1 MSPVW
6 CYLSVHMYASTG
18 AHAILQGGM
27 LTAVPLSSAV
37 SDRIAC
43 SLGRSLFEDGRE
55 WMSSYCFRF
64 RIGLC
69 IILIPAVAV
78 FGMHV
83 WMFSLESNS
92 ARDNVSP
99 WIERL
104 FCSIFPTMFCGPKL
118 KQDLVCRNDKQR
130 QTSDPQVESFSVDIV
145 GPRSSCASRK
155 RITILPRKSQIRP
168 RAMLGPTCTSRLR
181 LLPSLQPTLRLNL
194 MCFLFLRASC
204 K

>member
-1 MSPVW
+1 
-6 CYLSVHMYASTG
+6 MYASAG

-27 LTAVPLSSAV
+27 LTVVPLSSAV
-37 SDRIAC
+37 SDRKAC
-43 SLGRSLFEDGRE
+43 SLGRSLFEGGRE

-69 IILIPAVAV
+69 IIMTPAVAV

-83 WMFSLESNS
+83 LMFSLESNS

-104 FCSIFPTMFCGPKL
+104 FCSIFPTMLCGPKS

-130 QTSDPQVESFSVDIV
+130 QTPDPQVESFSVDVV
-145 GPRSSCASRK
+145 GPRSSCSQPQTHHNSTTQEPDTASCYAWPYLHVPIK
-155 RITILPRKSQIRP
+155 TTAKPTTHITAQPHV
-168 RAMLGPTCTSRLR
+168 
-181 LLPSLQPTLRLNL
+181 LLVPA
-194 MCFLFLRASC
+194 CFL
-204 K
+204 